1 MSNGYHGAY
10 IDTVENGHL
19 KELVQEFRQRGGHN
33 FDCEEY
39 FGSDASD
46 IARVAHFRRAAR
58 LRREAEERAEEVAS
72 QPLSGGRQ
80 AEEVASQPL
89 SGSPQPMPDPQPSS
103 ASFRMPPQ
111 ARVDIRVNLAV
122 RYQPW

>member
-58 LRREAEERAEEVAS
+58 LRREAEERAEEV
-72 QPLSGGRQ
+72 
-80 AEEVASQPL
+80 EVASQPL

>member
-72 QPLSGGRQ
+72 QP
-80 AEEVASQPL
+80 
-89 SGSPQPMPDPQPSS
+89 QPMPDPQPSS